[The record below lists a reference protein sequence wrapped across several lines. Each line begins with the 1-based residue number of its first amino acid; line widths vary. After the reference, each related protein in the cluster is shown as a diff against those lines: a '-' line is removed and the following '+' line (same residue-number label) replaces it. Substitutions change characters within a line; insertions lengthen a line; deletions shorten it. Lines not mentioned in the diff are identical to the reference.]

1 MTTTQI
7 CTCQA
12 ARAISAPS
20 GDAVTKGEQDS
31 MKLKDYFETVSGTGV
46 LATADAG
53 GRVDAAIY
61 STPHVMDDGTVA
73 FIMREHLTHANV
85 QSNPFATYLFMEDG
99 PGHKGLR
106 LYLKKTRESAD
117 PELIAGMTRR
127 HLKPELDAQKGPK
140 HLVCFVVE
148 KVLPLVGSG
157 TAPAATS
164 ER

>member
-1 MTTTQI
+1 
-7 CTCQA
+7 
-12 ARAISAPS
+12 
-20 GDAVTKGEQDS
+20 

-61 STPHVMDDGTVA
+61 STPHVMDDGTAA

-117 PELIAGMTRR
+117 TELIAGMTRR
-127 HLKPELDAQKGPK
+127 HLKPEVDAQKGPK
-140 HLVCFVVE
+140 HLVYFVVE
-148 KVLPLVGSG
+148 KVLPLIGSG